1 MRDDLDGLEIS
12 HKELRQLTNLPIDNE
27 LKLITNPLKNFLRL
41 VGEKIRGT
49 EGTTVAFMGLS
60 SLIFAY
66 LLFDLSI
73 KLFANWVTT
82 PSWFLLILICLWL
95 CGVIQLGLYFV
106 WNRRNSSL
114 KANITNS
121 LQVLLHDVERYN
133 NVIKVIDIN
142 DQIEAAGNAEVRIKE
157 RNKVTEALKLTRND
171 LIRALKTEKI
181 LRENKHF
188 MLRNSELFTNNLVAL
203 ASIQV
208 TQEATEHSKLLNEAL
223 EIALDVQYQMKKL
236 QGQS

>member
-1 MRDDLDGLEIS
+1 
-12 HKELRQLTNLPIDNE
+12 
-27 LKLITNPLKNFLRL
+27 
-41 VGEKIRGT
+41 
-49 EGTTVAFMGLS
+49 
-60 SLIFAY
+60 
-66 LLFDLSI
+66 
-73 KLFANWVTT
+73 
-82 PSWFLLILICLWL
+82 
-95 CGVIQLGLYFV
+95 
-106 WNRRNSSL
+106 
-114 KANITNS
+114 
-121 LQVLLHDVERYN
+121 
-133 NVIKVIDIN
+133 VIKVIDIN
-142 DQIEAAGNAEVRIKE
+142 DQIEAAGNVEVRIKE

-171 LIRALKTEKI
+171 LIRASKTEKI